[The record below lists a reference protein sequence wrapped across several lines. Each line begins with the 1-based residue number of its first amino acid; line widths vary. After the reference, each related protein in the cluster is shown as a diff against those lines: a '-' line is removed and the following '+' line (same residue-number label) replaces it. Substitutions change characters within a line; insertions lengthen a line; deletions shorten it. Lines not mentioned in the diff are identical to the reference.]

1 MNPKQLLN
9 AVVDPD
15 GRLILPE
22 KMIEKYHLVPGTQI
36 QIEEGIN
43 EFHVL
48 RPIEQVA
55 KIYIEVTNMCNLDCV
70 TCMRNI
76 WDEPL
81 GRMSQ
86 ATFDKILDG
95 ISQITPRP
103 KVFFGGLGEPLVH
116 SNIIDMVTEVKKLGS
131 QVELITN
138 GVLLSENMI
147 VQLTK
152 AGLDIL
158 WVSLDGASPESYEDV
173 RLGSSL
179 PMVIENLRR
188 LRLIRHNPGYQHSPK
203 PELGIAFVAMKRNI
217 ADLPEVLR
225 LGTRLG
231 AKHFSISNV
240 LPHTEDLREDLVFR
254 GVYAH
259 HDYWQNSA
267 LAVVNMP
274 RMDINQHTRE
284 ALSEIQSRQVVMQLA
299 GKPTN
304 RALGYLSIY

>member
-9 AVVDPD
+9 AIVDPD

-36 QIEEGIN
+36 HIEEGIN

-86 ATFDKILDG
+86 ATFKTILDG

-131 QVELITN
+131 HVELITN

-173 RLGSSL
+173 R
-179 PMVIENLRR
+179 
-188 LRLIRHNPGYQHSPK
+188 
-203 PELGIAFVAMKRNI
+203 
-217 ADLPEVLR
+217 
-225 LGTRLG
+225 TRFL
-231 AKHFSISNV
+231 
-240 LPHTEDLREDLVFR
+240 
-254 GVYAH
+254 
-259 HDYWQNSA
+259 
-267 LAVVNMP
+267 LA
-274 RMDINQHTRE
+274 
-284 ALSEIQSRQVVMQLA
+284 
-299 GKPTN
+299 
-304 RALGYLSIY
+304 